1 MRLSELTG
9 QAPSGGL
16 DPEVAGITA
25 DSREVRPGF
34 LFAAL
39 PGTRIDGASFVK
51 DAVRAGAIAVLALPS
66 IAPCPKVAW
75 LADPDPRRA
84 LALMAARF
92 FGRQP
97 RIVAA
102 ATGTSGKTSV
112 ADFAR
117 QIWQATGA
125 EAASIG
131 TLGIRTKTGTDKLGH
146 TTPDPVALHQALA
159 RLAEDGI
166 DHLALEASSHGLD
179 QKRLDGVQ
187 ISAAAFTTFGVD
199 HGDYHPTRADYLTAK
214 LGLFDRLLP
223 ADGVAVLNA
232 DMDVFPEVEA
242 VCRRRGSR
250 TLTYGRGGLD
260 LRLLDAS
267 PTAAGQEISINVFG
281 QREVLT
287 LPLFGTFQTSNMLAA
302 LGLVVGTGTDVGRA
316 LAALPRLDG
325 VPGRLQKVATH
336 PAGAPVFVDYAHKPD
351 ALETV
356 LQALR
361 PHVRGH
367 LHVVFGCGGDR
378 DRAKRPMM
386 GAIAARLADRV
397 VVTDDNPRSE
407 VPAEIRRAVL
417 GACPGAREIGDRGEA
432 IKAAIGALGPDDLLV
447 IAGKGHEQGQIVGAE
462 VRPFDDALVAR
473 AAVEALR

>member
-1 MRLSELTG
+1 LRLSELTG

-34 LFAAL
+34 VFAAL

-51 DAVRAGAIAVLALPS
+51 DAVRAGAVAVLASPGVD
-66 IAPCPKVAW
+66 PCPKVTW
-75 LADPDPRRA
+75 LADSDPRRT

-97 RIVAA
+97 RTVAA
-102 ATGTSGKTSV
+102 VTGTSGKTSV

-117 QIWQATGA
+117 QIWQATGT
-125 EAASIG
+125 EAASLG
-131 TLGIRTKTGTDKLGH
+131 TLGIRTRTGTEKLGH
-146 TTPDPVALHQALA
+146 TTPDPVGLHRALA
-159 RLAEDGI
+159 RLAEGGI
-166 DHLALEASSHGLD
+166 DHLVLEASSHGLD
-179 QKRLDGVQ
+179 QKRLDGLR

-199 HGDYHPTRADYLTAK
+199 HGDYHPTRADYLAAK

-232 DMDVFPEVEA
+232 DVDVFPEVEA
-242 VCRRRGSR
+242 ACRRRGSR

-260 LRLLDAS
+260 LRLVDAS
-267 PTAAGQEISINVFG
+267 PTAAGQEIAINVFG
-281 QREVLT
+281 RREALT
-287 LPLFGTFQTSNMLAA
+287 LSLFGTFQAWNVLAA
-302 LGLVVGTGTDVGRA
+302 LGLVVGTGTDVSRA
-316 LAALPRLDG
+316 LAVLPRLAG
-325 VPGRLQKVATH
+325 VPGRLQKVADH
-336 PAGAPVFVDYAHKPD
+336 PAGAPIFVDYAHKPD

-356 LQALR
+356 LRALR
-361 PHVRGH
+361 PHARGL

-397 VVTDDNPRSE
+397 IVTDDNPRSE
-407 VPAEIRRAVL
+407 SPAEIRRAVL
-417 GACPGAREIGDRGEA
+417 EASPGAREIGDRARA
-432 IKAAIGALGPDDLLV
+432 IQVAVGALGPGDLLV
-447 IAGKGHEQGQIVGAE
+447 IAGKGHEQGQVVGTE
-462 VRPFDDALVAR
+462 VRPFDDSLVVQ